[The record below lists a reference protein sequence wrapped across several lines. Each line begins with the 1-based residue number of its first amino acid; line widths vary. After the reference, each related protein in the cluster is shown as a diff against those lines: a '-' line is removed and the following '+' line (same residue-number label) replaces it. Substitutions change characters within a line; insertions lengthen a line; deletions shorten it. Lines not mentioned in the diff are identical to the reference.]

1 MIMAKGERGQP
12 LTRKIVLEAALQL
25 MDRDGPEGFN
35 MRKLGAT
42 LGVEAMSLYNHIKN
56 KEDLLDGLIEMLLL
70 QTPYPQRP
78 SVTPYIQLWDF
89 AHAYRD
95 VLRAHPRVLSL
106 VATRQLRTEPS
117 LAILERLVATLHRAD
132 VKGVQALYAVN
143 CFAGF
148 IIGHT
153 FLEVASLA
161 FPATSQEENVMEIWE
176 RLPANRYP
184 ILHAELPAFKQW
196 DADHEFDFGLRV
208 LLQGL
213 LPPDK

>member
-1 MIMAKGERGQP
+1 MAKGERGQP

-25 MDRDGPEGFN
+25 MDSDGPEGVN

-42 LGVEAMSLYNHIKN
+42 LGVEAMSLYNYIKN
-56 KEDLLDGLIEMLLL
+56 KEDLLDGVIEMLLL
-70 QTPYPQRP
+70 RTHYPQRP
-78 SVTPYIQLWDF
+78 DVTPYVELWDF

-117 LAILERLVATLHRAD
+117 LAILERLAATLHRAD
-132 VKGVQALYAVN
+132 VKGVHALYAVN
-143 CFAGF
+143 SFAGF
-148 IIGHT
+148 IIGHA
-153 FLEVASLA
+153 FFEVATLA
-161 FPATSQEENVMEIWE
+161 FPVTSQEDDVMEIWE

-184 ILHAELPAFKQW
+184 TLHSELPALKQW
-196 DADHEFDFGLRV
+196 NADQEFDFGLRA

-213 LPPDK
+213 LPLDK